1 MGWGKR
7 PVKNAGNQGEE
18 RMDAAEIIRIHQE
31 TPTVKSFRLG
41 LATPTFSFLPG
52 QWVDLYID
60 DPDEGEVIGGFSIT
74 SSPLHRDYIDL
85 AIKKI
90 PDGRASVYLHE
101 RVQVGD
107 RVTIDGGYGDF
118 YYREGMSQALGL
130 IAGGIGITPLMSM
143 IRLIDEASLD
153 VDLTLFYSAATPSE
167 FVFYEELQA
176 IAARHANVRC
186 HFTVTQPGN
195 ASWDGRVGRID
206 RELLGA
212 QAMMPNALYYLCGPR
227 GFAEDMEGLLTQLGV
242 GGSQMRREA
251 W

>member
-7 PVKNAGNQGEE
+7 PVKNAGNQGDE

-41 LATPTFSFLPG
+41 IATPTFSFLPG

-107 RVTIDGGYGDF
+107 GVTIDGGYGDF
-118 YYREGMSQALGL
+118 YYRKGMSQALVL

-143 IRLIDEASLD
+143 MRLIDEASL
-153 VDLTLFYSAATPSE
+153 SE
-167 FVFYEELQA
+167 LVFYEELQA
-176 IAARHANVRC
+176 IAARHANVRS

-195 ASWDGRVGRID
+195 ASWDGRVGHID

-212 QAMMPNALYYLCGPR
+212 QAMVPNALYYLCGPR

>member
-1 MGWGKR
+1 MG
-7 PVKNAGNQGEE
+7 
-18 RMDAAEIIRIHQE
+18 
-31 TPTVKSFRLG
+31 
-41 LATPTFSFLPG
+41 
-52 QWVDLYID
+52 
-60 DPDEGEVIGGFSIT
+60 
-74 SSPLHRDYIDL
+74 
-85 AIKKI
+85 
-90 PDGRASVYLHE
+90 DG
-101 RVQVGD
+101 
-107 RVTIDGGYGDF
+107 VTIDGGYGDF
-118 YYREGMSQALGL
+118 YYREGMSQGLVL

-212 QAMMPNALYYLCGPR
+212 QAMVPNALYYLSGPR
-227 GFAEDMEGLLTQLGV
+227 GEDVPSSVELRWRSGEHQAALTSSLCTTGPTGSADSRSSAARSV
-242 GGSQMRREA
+242 GRCR
-251 W
+251 